1 MKFLDNIGSY
11 SFIILAL
18 SVVVIA
24 FRNLEMLTFVWL
36 FALASLAGAIIGLVR
51 HKSKHEIVFGVLTI
65 LFFVGVIVIL
75 IGAAATFH
83 D

>member
-18 SVVVIA
+18 SVVIA